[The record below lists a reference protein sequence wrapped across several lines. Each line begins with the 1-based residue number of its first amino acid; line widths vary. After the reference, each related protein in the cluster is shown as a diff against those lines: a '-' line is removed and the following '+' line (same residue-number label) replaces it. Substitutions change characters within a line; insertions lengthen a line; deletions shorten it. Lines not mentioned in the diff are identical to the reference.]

1 MRWFL
6 KAAFVR
12 FVQKLDYIGVSMG
25 KVGNFF
31 ADLKVMLSAARL
43 KSPPDDSFDC
53 MAKLAEKHAITRP
66 NAVAL
71 ICEGSQVSWK
81 ELNDQANVIANSLV
95 AQGIKPG
102 DCVSL
107 FMQNSIAFVACLLG
121 INKTGATAGLINTN
135 LTKQPLT
142 HCINL
147 IDSRKC
153 IFGSEMT
160 DSLNDVKDQLE
171 MKDGADFLMVADGE
185 NSNLPNWAVTLNP
198 EDDAGNI
205 DNLPITNSITIGAT
219 AFYIFTSGTTGLPK
233 AAIVSNK
240 RAISGSHMAGVSL
253 LRINHT
259 DRMYNCLP
267 LYHGTGLIMGL
278 LAAFHVGAST
288 VIRRRLSISA
298 FWEDIR
304 KNNCTSFIYIG
315 ELIRYLMSRP
325 EQVNDADNPIRTIIG
340 NGLRPDI
347 WNQFKA
353 RFEIDRIGEFYAAS
367 EGNGGFGNILNKQC
381 TVGLGVAPVKLV
393 KYDVAEDEIIRD
405 EQGCCIEVNEGD
417 AGLLLIEITNT
428 TKFEGYTN
436 DEATEKKLVRNVV
449 EAGNLYF
456 NSGDLMKTVDVGFS
470 FGQKH
475 YQFVDRIG
483 DTFRWKSENVS
494 TNELAEIINQH
505 PDVIFSN
512 AYGVQIPG
520 TDGRAGMAAIV
531 FKEGISMS
539 NVDLKSLSDH
549 INDSLPS
556 YARPIFIRIL
566 TELPTTSTHKLQ
578 KNSLREEAFHLDKLV
593 DYVLVK
599 KPGEDCYVRLDSDFY
614 DQIIQR
620 TVAF

>member
-1 MRWFL
+1 
-6 KAAFVR
+6 
-12 FVQKLDYIGVSMG
+12 MG
-25 KVGNFF
+25 KVGTFL
-31 ADLKVMLSAARL
+31 ADLKVILSAARL
-43 KSPPDDSFDC
+43 KSPPDDSLDC
-53 MAKLAEKHAITRP
+53 MAKLVQTQAASRP
-66 NAVAL
+66 ADIAL
-71 ICEGSQVSWK
+71 ICEGSQVTWK
-81 ELNDQANVIANSLV
+81 ELNDQANNVANTLV
-95 AQGIKPG
+95 SQGINPG

-107 FMQNSIAFVACLLG
+107 FMQNRIEFVACLLG
-121 INKTGATAGLINTN
+121 INKSGATAGLINTN

-147 IDSRKC
+147 INSKKC
-153 IFGSEMT
+153 IFGSELT
-160 DSLNDVKDQLE
+160 GSLKDVKDQID
-171 MKDGADFLMVADGE
+171 MKDGEDFLMVADE
-185 NSNLPNWAVTLNP
+185 ATAELPNWAVPLNP
-198 EDDAGNI
+198 DAKGADI
-205 DNLPITNSITIGAT
+205 QNLALTDTIKTGST

-240 RAISGSHMAGVSL
+240 RAISGSQMSAVSL
-253 LRINHT
+253 LRINQT

-278 LAAFHVGAST
+278 LATFHVGAST

-304 KNNCTSFIYIG
+304 KTQCTSFIYIG

-325 EQVNDADNPIRTIIG
+325 EQVNDSDNPIRTIVG

-347 WNQFKA
+347 WNEFKA
-353 RFEIDRIGEFYAAS
+353 RFKIERIGEFYAAS
-367 EGNGGFGNILNKQC
+367 EGNGGFGNILNKPC
-381 TVGLGVAPVKLV
+381 TVGFGVAPSKLV
-393 KYDVAEDEIIRD
+393 SYDVAEDKIIRD
-405 EQGCCIEVNEGD
+405 EKGHCIEVDDDEP
-417 AGLLLIEITNT
+417 GLLLIEITDT

-436 DEATEKKLVRNVV
+436 NEATENKLVRDVV
-449 EAGNLYF
+449 TKGDLYF

-505 PDVIFSN
+505 PDVIFTN
-512 AYGVQIPG
+512 AYGVEIPG
-520 TDGRAGMAAIV
+520 TDGRAGMAAVV
-531 FKEGISMS
+531 FREGLSMS
-539 NVDLKSLSDH
+539 NVDLQSLSDH
-549 INDSLPS
+549 INDGLPS

-566 TELPTTSTHKLQ
+566 SELPTTSTHKLQ
-578 KNSLREEAFHLDKLV
+578 KNSLRDEAFHLDKLE

-599 KPGEDCYVRLDSDFY
+599 KPGESCYVRLDSDFY

>member
-1 MRWFL
+1 
-6 KAAFVR
+6 
-12 FVQKLDYIGVSMG
+12 MG

-31 ADLKVMLSAARL
+31 ADVKVMLSAARL

-66 NAVAL
+66 NAAAL

-95 AQGIKPG
+95 AQGIEPG

-107 FMQNSIAFVACLLG
+107 FMQNRIAFVACLLG

-171 MKDGADFLMVADGE
+171 MKDGSDFLMVADGE

-198 EDDAGNI
+198 EDEAGNI
-205 DNLPITNSITIGAT
+205 DNLPVTNSITIGST

-449 EAGNLYF
+449 EEGNLYF

>member
-1 MRWFL
+1 
-6 KAAFVR
+6 
-12 FVQKLDYIGVSMG
+12 MG

-31 ADLKVMLSAARL
+31 GDLKILLSAARL
-43 KSPPDDSFDC
+43 KSPPDESLDC
-53 MAKLAEKHAITRP
+53 MAKLVEVQARVRP
-66 NAVAL
+66 ESPAL
-71 ICEGSQVSWK
+71 LCEGEQISWR
-81 ELNDQANVIANSLV
+81 ELNDRANVIANNLV
-95 AQGIKPG
+95 SRGIKQG
-102 DCVSL
+102 ECVSL
-107 FMQNSIAFVACLLG
+107 FMQNRIAFVVCLLG
-121 INKTGATAGLINTN
+121 INKSGATAGLINTN

-147 IDSRKC
+147 IDSQKC
-153 IFGSEMT
+153 IFGSELT
-160 DSLNDVKDQLE
+160 ESLNDVKDQLE
-171 MKDGADFLMVADGE
+171 MNDGEDFLMVADGE
-185 NSNLPNWAVTLNP
+185 NIELPNWAINLDP
-198 EDDAGNI
+198 EDDSGDTKNPPVTDDI
-205 DNLPITNSITIGAT
+205 KTGST

-240 RAISGSHMAGVSL
+240 RAISGSQMSGVSL
-253 LRINHT
+253 LRINQN

-325 EQVNDADNPIRTIIG
+325 EQVNDTDNPIRTIVG

-353 RFEIDRIGEFYAAS
+353 RFEIERIGEFYAAS
-367 EGNGGFGNILNKQC
+367 EGNGGFGNILNKPC
-381 TVGLGVAPVKLV
+381 TVGMGVAPVKLV
-393 KYDVAEDEIIRD
+393 SYDVAQDEIIRD
-405 EQGCCIEVNEGD
+405 GNDCCIEVNDGET
-417 AGLLLIEITNT
+417 GLLLIEITNT
-428 TKFEGYTN
+428 TKFEGYTSG
-436 DEATEKKLVRNVV
+436 EATEKKLVRDVV
-449 EAGNLYF
+449 TPGNLYF
-456 NSGDLMKTVDVGFS
+456 NSGDLMKTVEVGFS

-494 TNELAEIINQH
+494 TNELAEIVNQH
-505 PDVIFSN
+505 PDVVFTN

-531 FKEGISMS
+531 FRDGVSMG
-539 NVDLKSLSDH
+539 NADLQSLSDH
-549 INDSLPS
+549 INDGLPR

-566 TELPTTSTHKLQ
+566 SELPTTSTHKLQ
-578 KNSLREEAFHLDKLV
+578 KNSLREEAFHLDKLD

-599 KPGEDCYVRLDSDFY
+599 KPSESCYVRLDSDFY
-614 DQIIQR
+614 DKIIQR
-620 TVAF
+620 AVAF

>member
-1 MRWFL
+1 
-6 KAAFVR
+6 
-12 FVQKLDYIGVSMG
+12 MG

-31 ADLKVMLSAARL
+31 GDLKILLSAARL
-43 KSPPDDSFDC
+43 KSPPDESLDC
-53 MAKLAEKHAITRP
+53 MAKLVEVQARVRP
-66 NAVAL
+66 ESPAL
-71 ICEGSQVSWK
+71 LCEGEQVSWK
-81 ELNDQANVIANSLV
+81 ELNDRANVIANDLV
-95 AQGIKPG
+95 SRGITQGE
-102 DCVSL
+102 CVSL
-107 FMQNSIAFVACLLG
+107 FMQNRIAFVVCLLG
-121 INKTGATAGLINTN
+121 INKSGATAGLINTN

-147 IDSRKC
+147 IDSQKC
-153 IFGSEMT
+153 IFGSELT
-160 DSLNDVKDQLE
+160 ESLNDVKDQLE
-171 MKDGADFLMVADGE
+171 MNDGEDFLMVADGE
-185 NSNLPNWAVTLNP
+185 NIELPNWAINLDP
-198 EDDAGNI
+198 EDDSGDTKNPPVTDDI
-205 DNLPITNSITIGAT
+205 KTGST

-240 RAISGSHMAGVSL
+240 RAISGSQMSGVSL
-253 LRINHT
+253 LRINQN

-325 EQVNDADNPIRTIIG
+325 EQVNDADNPIRTIVG

-353 RFEIDRIGEFYAAS
+353 RFEIERIGEFYAAS
-367 EGNGGFGNILNKQC
+367 EGNGGFGNILNKPC
-381 TVGLGVAPVKLV
+381 TVGMGVAPVKLV
-393 KYDVAEDEIIRD
+393 SYDVAQDEIIRD
-405 EQGCCIEVNEGD
+405 GNDCCIEVNDGET
-417 AGLLLIEITNT
+417 GLLLIEITNT
-428 TKFEGYTN
+428 TKFEGYTSG
-436 DEATEKKLVRNVV
+436 EATEKKLVRDVV
-449 EAGNLYF
+449 TPGNLYF
-456 NSGDLMKTVDVGFS
+456 NSGDLMKTVEVGFS

-494 TNELAEIINQH
+494 TNELAEIVNQH
-505 PDVIFSN
+505 PDVVFTN

-531 FKEGISMS
+531 FRDGVSMG
-539 NVDLKSLSDH
+539 NADLQSLSDH
-549 INDSLPS
+549 INDGLPR

-566 TELPTTSTHKLQ
+566 SELPTTSTHKLQ
-578 KNSLREEAFHLDKLV
+578 KNSLREEAFHLDKLD

-599 KPGEDCYVRLDSDFY
+599 KPSESCYVRLDSDFY
-614 DQIIQR
+614 DKIIQR
-620 TVAF
+620 AVAF

>member
-1 MRWFL
+1 
-6 KAAFVR
+6 
-12 FVQKLDYIGVSMG
+12 
-25 KVGNFF
+25 
-31 ADLKVMLSAARL
+31 VMLSAARL

-107 FMQNSIAFVACLLG
+107 FMQNRIAFVACLLG

-347 WNQFKA
+347 WHQFKA

-367 EGNGGFGNILNKQC
+367 EGNGGFGNILNKPC

-405 EQGCCIEVNEGD
+405 EQGCCVEVKEGD
-417 AGLLLIEITNT
+417 AGLLLIEITNK

-436 DEATEKKLVRNVV
+436 GEATEKKLVRNVV
-449 EAGNLYF
+449 EEGNLYF
-456 NSGDLMKTVDVGFS
+456 NSGDLMKIVDVGFS

-531 FKEGISMS
+531 FKEGISMG

-549 INDSLPS
+549 INESLPS

-578 KNSLREEAFHLDKLV
+578 KNSLREEAFHLDKLD